1 MMKKHKGI
9 WKWII
14 GAAVVV
20 VFAFFGF
27 TTEVREGECAVIT
40 RFGAVRSEVT
50 EAGLYLKLPW
60 PFESVT
66 KYDVRNRYT
75 ESSYLETLTQD
86 QRNVI
91 LQSYAVWQVS
101 DPLKYHTSMAGD
113 NAVAELY
120 INDLII
126 NASNSILGKYQLTN
140 LVSND
145 TDQLRLSE
153 IETAIFEHVKE
164 HAVDYGVT
172 VKEVNIMKISLPQDN
187 LASVFNQMQQDRQKY
202 IDQITSEGQM
212 RANVIT
218 RDADVSASE
227 IRASGVRQA
236 ADIDAETERL
246 VAAIYADAIAENRD
260 LFYFILELNT
270 VLNSVDGNST
280 IIVRRG
286 DFLKGPFS
294 QELLD
299 KVAEAQAHNA
309 AIGP

>member
-1 MMKKHKGI
+1 MKKHKSI

-20 VFAFFGF
+20 VFVFFGF
-27 TTEVREGECAVIT
+27 TAEVREGECAVIT
-40 RFGAVRSEVT
+40 RFGAVRAEVT
-50 EAGLYLKLPW
+50 EAGLYFKLPW
-60 PFESVT
+60 PFEAVT
-66 KYDVRNRYT
+66 IYDVRNRYT

-113 NAVAELY
+113 NAVAEIY

-145 TDQLRLSE
+145 ADQLRLSE

-212 RANVIT
+212 RAGVIT
-218 RDADVSASE
+218 RNADVTASQ
-227 IRASGVRQA
+227 IRADGVRQA
-236 ADIDAETERL
+236 AEIDAETEQI
-246 VAAIYADAIAENRD
+246 VAGIYAEAIAENRD

>member
-1 MMKKHKGI
+1 MKKHKGI

-14 GAAVVV
+14 GAVVVV
-20 VFAFFGF
+20 VFVFFGF

-60 PFESVT
+60 PFETVT

-145 TDQLRLSE
+145 TNQLRLTE
-153 IETAIFEHVKE
+153 IEKAIFEHVKE

-212 RANVIT
+212 RADVIT
-218 RDADVSASE
+218 RNADVSASE
-227 IRASGVRQA
+227 IRASGVQQA

-246 VAAIYADAIAENRD
+246 VAQIYADAIAENRD